1 MSYCFDTSPL
11 SALFRNYYRGV
22 FKTLWKDF
30 EELVEEGNILSTRG
44 VSGEMGVFNFDPRGD
59 GPKPTQGICAP
70 PTADEGKFVAGIFAV
85 RHFQNNIEGK
95 KLLNGG
101 FVADP
106 FVVARAALNGA
117 TVVTMETLKP
127 NAADIPNICEHFK
140 IKHLSLEKFMEEEGW
155 EF

>member
-30 EELVEEGNILSTRG
+30 EELVEEGNILSTRE
-44 VSGEMGVFNFDPRGD
+44 VSREIEGSNIESLRDWAKANQAIFA
-59 GPKPTQGICAP
+59 T